1 MSRRIGKIEAQL
13 FAYAL
18 LRNLL
23 VLRSGD
29 LLEPLGLTKK
39 QERELLDRLNR
50 AGMIAQV
57 QRGLYLLPERLPLG
71 GKWSPDDAQVLH
83 ALITE
88 QHGTYQ
94 VSGQAA
100 FNFHGFD
107 DQMPNRIDVYNDRLS
122 GTKRVAAIALSMIKV
137 APERLGST
145 TAVVSSSGKELVYSS
160 RVRTLVDSVYDWSRF
175 GSLPRG
181 YEWIRQDISAGRC
194 NPMELAECSVA
205 YGDVGTR
212 RRIGYLMAKE
222 GYENE
227 GVELLRNALTAT
239 SSTIPWIPGRP
250 KRGSTHRQWGIV
262 DNSE

>member
-1 MSRRIGKIEAQL
+1 MEAQL
-13 FAYAL
+13 FAYGQM
-18 LRNLL
+18 RNLQ

-50 AGMIAQV
+50 SGMIAQV

-71 GKWSPDDAQVLH
+71 GRWSPDEAQVLH

-88 QHGTYQ
+88 QQGGYQ

-122 GTKRVAAIALSMIKV
+122 GSKRIGAVALSLIKV
-137 APERLGST
+137 APDRLGAT
-145 TAVVSSSGKELVYSS
+145 TSVLLSSGKELVYSS
-160 RVRTLVDSVYDWSRF
+160 RLRTLVDAVNDWSRF

-181 YEWIRQDISAGRC
+181 YAWIRQDILSGRC
-194 NPMELAECSVA
+194 NAVELAECSVTF
-205 YGDVGTR
+205 GDVGTR
-212 RRIGYLMAKE
+212 RRIGFLMEKE
-222 GYENE
+222 GYDAKAIR
-227 GVELLRNALTAT
+227 LLQRSVPSTR
-239 SSTIPWIPGRP
+239 SSIPWIPGLP
-250 KRGSTHRQWGIV
+250 KRGSMQRQWGIV
-262 DNSE
+262 DNSQ

>member
-1 MSRRIGKIEAQL
+1 MSRRIGKMEAQL
-13 FAYAL
+13 FAYTQ

-29 LLEPLGLTKK
+29 LLEALGLTKK

-71 GKWSPDDAQVLH
+71 GKWSPDEARVLH
-83 ALITE
+83 ALITG
-88 QHGTYQ
+88 QQGTYQ

-100 FNFHGFD
+100 FNFYGFD
-107 DQMPNRIDVYNDRLS
+107 DQMPNRIDVYNDRIS
-122 GTKRVAAIALSMIKV
+122 GMKRVAAVALSLIKV

-145 TAVVSSSGKELVYSS
+145 TSVVSSSGKELVYSS
-160 RVRTLVDSVYDWSRF
+160 RVRTLVDAVYDWSRF

-181 YEWIRQDISAGRC
+181 YDWIRREISAGRC
-194 NPMELAECSVA
+194 NPMELEECAVEF
-205 YGDVGTR
+205 GDVATR
-212 RRIGYLMAKE
+212 RRIGYLMERE
-222 GYENE
+222 GYERAK
-227 GVELLRNALTAT
+227 LLRDTLTTT

-250 KRGSTHRQWGIV
+250 KRGSTQRQWGII

>member
-1 MSRRIGKIEAQL
+1 MEAQL
-13 FAYAL
+13 FAYAQ

-39 QERELLDRLNR
+39 QEREMLDRLNR

-57 QRGLYLLPERLPLG
+57 QRGMYLLPERLPLG
-71 GKWSPDDAQVLH
+71 GKWSPDEAQVLH

-88 QHGTYQ
+88 QRGGYQ

-122 GTKRVAAIALSMIKV
+122 GSKCIAAVALTLIKV

-145 TAVVSSSGKELVYSS
+145 TSVSSSSGKDLVYSS
-160 RVRTLVDSVYDWSRF
+160 RLRTLVDSVYDWSRF

-181 YEWIRQDISAGRC
+181 YKWIRQDILAGKC
-194 NPMELAECSVA
+194 NPVELAECSVTF
-205 YGDVGTR
+205 GDVGTR
-212 RRIGYLMAKE
+212 RRIGFLMERE
-222 GYENE
+222 GYDAEAIR
-227 GVELLRNALTAT
+227 LLQRSLPST
-239 SSTIPWIPGRP
+239 SSSIPWIPGRP